1 MNSLQDNKQLAASF
15 FARFDANDIDG
26 ALATLAD
33 DATWW
38 LAGKPDQLPGTG
50 TLSKEQIARVFRRMT
65 AQLEDGLR
73 MRVKHMVAEG
83 DTVALEV
90 QSHGTLKNGRVY
102 DNEYHTVMR
111 VRDGRICEVRE
122 YYDSL
127 HVFHVWYQR

>member
-1 MNSLQDNKQLAASF
+1 MNTAQCKQVAAEF

-26 ALATLAD
+26 ALATMSD

-38 LAGKPDQLPGTG
+38 LAGKPDRMPGVG
-50 TLSKEQIARVFRRMT
+50 LLDKARIERVFRRM
-65 AQLEDGLR
+65 ASQLEDGLR
-73 MRVKHMVAEG
+73 MQVRHMIAEG
-83 DTVALEV
+83 DTVAAEV
-90 QSHGTLKNGRVY
+90 VSHGILKNGRHY

-127 HVFHVWYQR
+127 HVFETWYQR

>member
-1 MNSLQDNKQLAASF
+1 MNSTEDNKQVAAAF

-38 LAGKPDQLPGTG
+38 LAGKPEQLPGVG
-50 TLSKEQIARVFRRMT
+50 TLDKAQIARVFRRMV

-73 MRVKHMVAEG
+73 MQVRHMVAEG

-90 QSHGTLKNGRVY
+90 ESLGHLKNGRVY
-102 DNEYHTVMR
+102 NNQYHTVMR
-111 VRDGRICEVRE
+111 VREGRICEVRE

-127 HVFHVWYQR
+127 HVFHTWYQR